1 MRTISFRVSDK
12 TYERLDQLR
21 GGEAWREFWMLCA
34 IRHCQKILGMGY
46 GGRRGIEAYKRDI
59 KQFRREVGGV

>member
-21 GGEAWREFWMLCA
+21 GGQTWCEFWMLCA
-34 IRHCQKILGMGY
+34 IRHCKTILSKTY
-46 GGRRGIEAYKRDI
+46 RSRRGREAYKRDI
-59 KQFRREVGGV
+59 KQFQREGWQ